1 MYQQHYVDNMRFV
14 TGLFI
19 TQYLSKTFL
28 NYFWPFDSQMAGNLP
43 WALANAIQISM
54 HNDALLLPPAL
65 ALLMHKPAQ
74 K

>member
-1 MYQQHYVDNMRFV
+1 MRLA

-28 NYFWPFDSQMAGNLP
+28 NYFWPFDPQMAGNLP
-43 WALANAIQISM
+43 WALANAIQISL

-65 ALLMHKPAQ
+65 ALLMHHRAQ